1 MADQQTANSS
11 WIKSVDA
18 GNQNKISNDDIL
30 VIIAL
35 IPGILFFGGHGYFL
49 YEIFGKKQY
58 SGKNKLL
65 LTITSSLGVSISLFS
80 LLALIF
86 TPLKYSDGIGQD
98 EEGNP
103 GKILTTFDAN
113 DNSSLDTANMLIN
126 LIDNGNS
133 QEEAEQEVRKILAI
147 LRTMIAARNYIEVYK
162 LLLPILYSSYGVVSI
177 LYLITQKKINLNEIK
192 LDNKES
198 RVSLLILICNALLL
212 FFFFLSSIERIVQK
226 GGFVTNDVLKQ
237 EQERKRRNRLKGLL
251 K

>member
-1 MADQQTANSS
+1 MAEQQTANNS
-11 WIKSVDA
+11 WIASVQS
-18 GNQNKISNDDIL
+18 GKRNKISSTDIL
-30 VIIAL
+30 VIIFL
-35 IPGILFFGGHGYFL
+35 VPLTLLFGGHGYFL

-80 LLALIF
+80 LLGLIF

-98 EEGNP
+98 DEGNP
-103 GKILTTFDAN
+103 AKIATTFIGN
-113 DNSSLDTANMLIN
+113 NQVLDIEQMETELDDEGLNENEIQSEIN
-126 LIDNGNS
+126 
-133 QEEAEQEVRKILAI
+133 KIVAT
-147 LRTMIAARNYIEVYK
+147 LRTMIAARNYIEVFK

-198 RVSLLILICNALLL
+198 RVSLLILICNALLF
-212 FFFFLSSIERIVQK
+212 FFFFLSSILTTTEK

-251 K
+251 KK